1 MTAQLMIP
9 QDAITFH
16 GNELR
21 TTSLK
26 VAEAF
31 GKLHKNIIQKIESL
45 DCSPEFTS
53 ANFSAHVQEV
63 AVGNGAKRPSKVY
76 EMTKDGFMFLVMG
89 FTGKKAAA
97 IKEAY
102 INAFNL
108 MHDHLFGSGQ
118 QPAKPNPQPD
128 TIDANEQAMLLG
140 VMNHRAAEELPEL
153 QQVVKN
159 ILTGKFEQTFG
170 CTLDQLPKDKHSEAI
185 RLILNAPLEGEV
197 LPAGTTGYSGNPEL
211 DAELQQIG
219 QAVGRYYFK
228 DYGNSFMDGQQ
239 ILDELHQYLP
249 RDVHGLLKQL
259 NRVLV
264 TGYTHADEAITRLK
278 TTAAMLDNWRG
289 PKQQYGDYL
298 TRRL

>member
-1 MTAQLMIP
+1 MTAQLTILSKDIRF
-9 QDAITFH
+9 QD
-16 GNELR
+16 GLY
-21 TTSLK
+21 SLND
-26 VAEAF
+26 
-31 GKLHKNIIQKIESL
+31 LHKASGNKQKHRPNFYLNNQQTKELIQEIQTAGIPAVKKTEGRNGGTWVCKELVYTYAMWI
-45 DCSPEFTS
+45 SPKFHLQVIR
-53 ANFSAHVQEV
+53 AFDQ
-63 AVGNGAKRPSKVY
+63 
-76 EMTKDGFMFLVMG
+76 MVMG
-89 FTGKKAAA
+89 GYQGA
-97 IKEAY
+97 
-102 INAFNL
+102 NPNL
-108 MHDHLFGSGQ
+108 
-118 QPAKPNPQPD
+118 QPD

>member
-102 INAFNL
+102 INAFNV
-108 MHDHLFGSGQ
+108 MYDHLFGS
-118 QPAKPNPQPD
+118 ANTNPQPD
-128 TIDANEQAMLLG
+128 TIDANEQAMLLE
-140 VMNHRAAEELPEL
+140 VINLRAADELPEL
-153 QQVVKN
+153 RQVVKN
-159 ILTGKFEQTFG
+159 IITGKCEQAFG
-170 CTLDQLPKDKHSEAI
+170 CTLDHLPKDKYEEAV
-185 RLILNAPLEGEV
+185 RLVMNAPLEGEV
-197 LPAGTTGYSGNPEL
+197 LPAGSTGHTGNPEL

-219 QAVGRYYFK
+219 QAVSRYYFK

-239 ILDELHQYLP
+239 ILDELYQYLP

-259 NRVLV
+259 NQVLL